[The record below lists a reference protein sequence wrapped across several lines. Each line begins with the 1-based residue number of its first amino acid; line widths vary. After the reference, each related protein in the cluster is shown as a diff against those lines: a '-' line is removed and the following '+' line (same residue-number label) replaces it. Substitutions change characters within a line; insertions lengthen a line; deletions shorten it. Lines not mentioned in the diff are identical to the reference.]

1 MSDLPQ
7 CCQPGIIDRNL
18 LGGLVDLSDIIEVLK
33 NLKYGIYKTKQE
45 PDGWEQFVVKS
56 GHDDIMRVAELIQW
70 EEKTDLSP
78 WYGVRVRQK
87 NIKMMPKLKHEL
99 FVSKVLLLEHSL

>member
-1 MSDLPQ
+1 MFDLPL
-7 CCQPGIIDRNL
+7 CCQPSITARTL
-18 LGGLVDLSDIIEVLK
+18 LGGLVDLSDIVEVLK
-33 NLKYGIYKTKQE
+33 NLEYGIYKMKQD

-78 WYGVRVRQK
+78 WYGAGFGIFLSYENRSELG
-87 NIKMMPKLKHEL
+87 KLYFRE
-99 FVSKVLLLEHSL
+99 